1 MRCTI
6 VRDKSGWNKFYPKY
20 ILKLS
25 ESGKSLLNGKKRAN
39 NATSNY
45 AVSLDPLGR
54 AKPVKNNDV
63 LGKVRANFL
72 GTEFYIF
79 DEGCNPTK
87 AKSPDQI
94 RAQQGVVQYE
104 TNLLG
109 SKGPRRMKVLLPN
122 VDSSMRQFVWKSS
135 DVSIFLF

>member
-1 MRCTI
+1 
-6 VRDKSGWNKFYPKY
+6 V
-20 ILKLS
+20 
-25 ESGKSLLNGKKRAN
+25 GKKRAH

-45 AVSLDPLGR
+45 QVGLETAGR
-54 AKPVKNNDV
+54 AKPVKENNI

-79 DEGCNPTK
+79 DEGCNPNK

-122 VDSSMRQFVWKSS
+122 VDANMRQFVWKSS
-135 DVSIFLF
+135 DNNYTVQEQFK